1 VNVADN
7 PPDTKVILA
16 VDDSKNTL
24 LEIVKV
30 ICIKYYIIVIIYF
43 YFYKFNYIKY
53 EWLTMWILKY

>member
-1 VNVADN
+1 MNVADN

-53 EWLTMWILKY
+53 E